1 MPLLDFGTHVIGS
14 YQGDRLS
21 QLAIEATGTVVHD
34 AETPDKYSRFVV
46 IPGAKMGK
54 RVSARGVEV
63 GTTATSLDDL
73 AEVGYVF

>member
-46 IPGAKMGK
+46 IPGAKMAK
-54 RVSARGVEV
+54 RVVVRGIDIK
-63 GTTATSLDDL
+63 TTSTTLGGGNF
-73 AEVGYVF
+73 VI